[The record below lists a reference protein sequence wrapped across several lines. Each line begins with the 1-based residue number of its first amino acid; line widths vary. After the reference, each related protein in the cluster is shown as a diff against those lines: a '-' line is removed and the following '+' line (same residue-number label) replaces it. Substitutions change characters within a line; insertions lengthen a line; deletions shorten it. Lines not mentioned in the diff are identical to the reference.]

1 MMVKGIYAFVAAGDY
16 YEKERSKQVAE
27 YLDAIVLLQDDC
39 HDAAVDAGW
48 WHGDDGNPLPP
59 DVPKHIALMHSEL
72 SEMLEGDRKDSMD
85 EHLPHRKSIEVEAAD
100 LLIRLMDVSK
110 GYGLDLAGAY
120 VEKRAYNASRADHKR
135 ENRAKDG
142 GKRY

>member
-1 MMVKGIYAFVAAGDY
+1 MKGMVDWVKAAEY
-16 YEKERSKQVAE
+16 YEQSGGYHIGEFT
-27 YLDAIVLLQDDC
+27 DAVKLLQNDC
-39 HDAAVDAGW
+39 HNAAVDAGW
-48 WHGDDGNPLPP
+48 WHDDDGNPLPP

-72 SEMLEGDRKDSMD
+72 SEMLEGDRKDLMD

-135 ENRAKDG
+135 ENRKKDG